1 MELRQLEYFLAI
13 VEKGNMSA
21 AAKSLHVAQPSMS
34 VSLRNLE
41 NELGTQLFDRKG
53 RNLVINEDGIYL
65 ANQVK
70 VIEGVLAESVA
81 ALSGRKADRFSLV
94 NCVHYLPVGD
104 TGSLVNGFR
113 SKHPQYRVRIGFPES
128 ALFARSIID
137 VELLATNDEID
148 NSDYIFVGSDRPV
161 LLVPKGHPLS
171 AERSVNLA
179 DLSDEE
185 FVVAAGHGN
194 DRKDDR
200 FEGGT
205 LHYILCGQKGIS
217 PQVNCEVQW
226 FNEALNLVDRGV
238 GCCIGYDLSWLAGTS
253 YSFLVKPLVDVSQS
267 RNIYLHFSSGTK
279 PTDAAWA
286 FADFVQDYFE
296 ETPEHLLRH
305 YKYSPA

>member
-1 MELRQLEYFLAI
+1 
-13 VEKGNMSA
+13 MSA
-21 AAKSLHVAQPSMS
+21 AAKCLHVAQPSMS

-81 ALSGRKADRFSLV
+81 ALSGRKTDRFSLV

-113 SKHPQYRVRIGFPES
+113 NKYPHYRVRIGFPES
-128 ALFARSIID
+128 ALFARSTID
-137 VELLATNDEID
+137 VELLASSEEID
-148 NSDYIFVGSDRPV
+148 DSDYIFVGSDRPV
-161 LLVPKGHPLS
+161 LLVPKDHPLS
-171 AERSVNLA
+171 AEHALKLA
-179 DLSDEE
+179 DLANEE
-185 FVVAAGHGN
+185 FVVAAGQG
-194 DRKDDR
+194 KDNSN
-200 FEGGT
+200 EGFDGRT

-226 FNEALNLVDRGV
+226 FNEALNLVDKGV

-253 YSFLVKPLVDVSQS
+253 YSFTVKPLTDVSGG

-296 ETPEHLLRH
+296 EAPGHLLRH
-305 YKYSPA
+305 YGYSPA